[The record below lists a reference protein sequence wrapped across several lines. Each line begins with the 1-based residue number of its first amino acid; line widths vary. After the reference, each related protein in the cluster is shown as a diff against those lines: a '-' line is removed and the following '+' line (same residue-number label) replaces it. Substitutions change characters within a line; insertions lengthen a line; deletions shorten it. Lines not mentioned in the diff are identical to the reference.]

1 MAVDTEQA
9 LKAGAMEMFT
19 KLLEHNSHIIRAKA
33 ARDIMDLRSVKS
45 LSYILN
51 FDMKMEMGQSRL
63 NACAC

>member
-33 ARDIMDLRSVKS
+33 ARDIMDLR
-45 LSYILN
+45 
-51 FDMKMEMGQSRL
+51 
-63 NACAC
+63 